1 MNFDVYSFLE
11 KDFLNW
17 CGENFLQVEEVKD
30 SLFQC
35 GDKKFLLLE
44 EKNGNIFD
52 ANFHFILNAWEK
64 SIIKEVDS
72 VVYKW
77 GTRFYYTDVSVME
90 QPDNDNIK
98 EFKYIGTTTL
108 HTPSLPFL
116 GVRGQYE
123 ILNGSRNYTD
133 WVSKAQFLD
142 ISVLGICEKN
152 TLAGT
157 MAFQQSCQKK
167 DIKSILGETI
177 TINNGKDL
185 FFEGKVFAL
194 NHKGWQNIL
203 QINAEINVINP
214 SQFVSEERL
223 LGLSEGVAFVFDPLT
238 CPYDILTIKKYQ
250 KAFDLCYFKLDSVQ
264 YENEKTDQTLL
275 ESTQQYLNNSIGL
288 KPILLCDAYYL
299 DKDDF
304 EIKKNLNLIAGV
316 KSAISHNQYFKSDD
330 ENLVLFSE
338 LFKEQN
344 FGTVLLEAS
353 ESLLELS
360 EKSDW
365 IIPTGKFNLPEYKMN
380 PDEVEL
386 YDNRDDLFDA
396 LVFAGWEKY
405 RLSEKSNVDVYLD
418 RLQEE
423 VEVLRAG
430 GFIDY
435 FLILHDILKW
445 CEGNDILVGVGR
457 GSAAGSLVSYLLDIT
472 KVDPIKYGLLF
483 ERFLNKGRLGLV
495 TKALINETIE
505 VNSNLTVHAK
515 RDGKKIQVEAEQ
527 LKAGD
532 EALDLINEPVIVE
545 TVRTYTRKTKGT
557 VPDIDTDFESA
568 RRDEVK
574 QYMENKYGADRVCS
588 IGSYTSL
595 QMRAVF
601 RDFCKLRNVPLTT
614 VNFLSKIMFETRD
627 NKNARASKAP
637 WEYIFKLA
645 SRSQT
650 LYDFVQDNA
659 DMIEETR
666 LCHAAPRAASV
677 HPCATLILPEGES
690 IYTSVPIRKTE
701 LNNSELI
708 VTEWEGPYVE
718 AAGYLKEDILGIIQL
733 DKFRMIINL
742 VKEHYGEEVDIY
754 SIPLDEPGVFDMIS
768 KGLTSDVFQL
778 GSKGLTAYC
787 MQVKPTSV
795 EELCAMVALFRPGPM
810 ENNFHLEY
818 VAVKNGKRELTYMP
832 GLEDITKETYGLLA
846 YQEQIMLI
854 TTHLADFTMQEAD
867 NIRKGMGKVDKKF
880 FAEQGQKFID
890 GAVRNG
896 YDREYIEDLWE
907 SMCSFGGYAYN
918 KCLSGNT
925 KLLRYTNNK
934 SGRGAYHPTIAEM
947 YKIRESYSYAKEHN
961 HLSLRDKYRGEG
973 FGTCWSLNEQ
983 NRLAKN
989 KIVDIYYQG
998 MRDVYKL
1005 TTESGKTII
1014 CTDNHK
1020 FPTVNGKRELKNLV
1034 VGKDQIFVSSG
1045 YKQEDTTYRFNEEG
1059 NNFPVKGQQG
1069 FQTRNT
1075 GFTQFDKYRN
1085 EVALQKE
1092 HCDCCGAV
1100 LDGRREVHH
1109 KDFNHGNNDWDNLE
1123 TLCVSCHKKKHFSNP
1138 DRTKPGEKGLYTHLE
1153 TIISIEYA
1161 GKEEVYDVEM
1171 ADPYHTLTID
1181 NGIVTSNSHA
1191 LSYAQTAY
1199 ISQYLK
1205 FKYPLP
1211 YWITAFEFAS
1221 DDNLPRFISE
1231 MNKIGDIV
1239 VAPPDIN
1246 KSELVFHADFSTKK
1260 IIWSISKVKQ
1270 CGPVA
1275 TAHIF
1280 EERDKNGPF
1289 FDLKDL
1295 IFRVDKSKVNKSV
1308 VENLILAGAFDEICD
1323 IKMPSQRKR
1332 LLHEYRDLAGTK
1344 VDKNKDFLSLAIEE
1358 GKINFEWWWLL
1369 QQKRI
1374 SGLAIFDYYSILRD
1388 NRYDESKY
1396 LSLEEF
1402 GYEDMQGGGT
1412 RLVTTAGI
1420 VNEIEYKS
1428 SKKGDFC
1435 RIRLEQNYAFV
1446 YLTLWNEEYQK
1457 WAEELQNC
1465 EGKILCIKARAY
1477 FDTFRQENSLQSD
1490 NNFEMTL
1497 LF

>member
-11 KDFLNW
+11 KDFLSW
-17 CGENFLQVEEVKD
+17 CDENFLQVEKVKD

-35 GDKKFLLLE
+35 GDKIFLLLE
-44 EKNGNIFD
+44 EKDGNIFD
-52 ANFHFILNAWEK
+52 ANFHFILNTWEK

-108 HTPSLPFL
+108 HTPGLPFL

-123 ILNGSRNYTD
+123 ILNGSRNYVD

-203 QINAEINVINP
+203 QTNAEINVINP

-223 LGLSEGVAFVFDPLT
+223 LGLGEGVAFVFDPLT
-238 CPYDILTIKKYQ
+238 CPYDVFTIKKYQ

-264 YENEKTDQTLL
+264 YENGRTDQTLL
-275 ESTQQYLNNSIGL
+275 ESTQQYLNNSLGL

-316 KSAISHNQYFKSDD
+316 KSATSHNQYFKSDD

-338 LFKEQN
+338 LFREQD

-353 ESLLELS
+353 ESLLQLS

-435 FLILHDILKW
+435 FLILHDIIKW
-445 CEGNDILVGVGR
+445 CEENDILVGVGR

-532 EALDLINEPVIVE
+532 VALDLINEPVIVE
-545 TVRTYTRKTKGT
+545 TVQTFTRKTKGT
-557 VPDIDTDFESA
+557 VPDIDTDFEST

-614 VNFLSKIMFETRD
+614 VNLLSKIMFETRD

-645 SRSQT
+645 SRSQA
-650 LYDFVQDNA
+650 LYDFIQDNA

-701 LNNSELI
+701 MNNSELI

-742 VKEHYGEEVDIY
+742 VKEHYGEEVSIY

-818 VAVKNGKRELTYMP
+818 VAVKNGKKELTYMP

-896 YDREYIEDLWE
+896 YDKEYIEDLWE

-918 KCLSGNT
+918 K
-925 KLLRYTNNK
+925 
-934 SGRGAYHPTIAEM
+934 
-947 YKIRESYSYAKEHN
+947 
-961 HLSLRDKYRGEG
+961 
-973 FGTCWSLNEQ
+973 
-983 NRLAKN
+983 
-989 KIVDIYYQG
+989 
-998 MRDVYKL
+998 
-1005 TTESGKTII
+1005 
-1014 CTDNHK
+1014 
-1020 FPTVNGKRELKNLV
+1020 
-1034 VGKDQIFVSSG
+1034 
-1045 YKQEDTTYRFNEEG
+1045 
-1059 NNFPVKGQQG
+1059 
-1069 FQTRNT
+1069 
-1075 GFTQFDKYRN
+1075 
-1085 EVALQKE
+1085 
-1092 HCDCCGAV
+1092 
-1100 LDGRREVHH
+1100 
-1109 KDFNHGNNDWDNLE
+1109 
-1123 TLCVSCHKKKHFSNP
+1123 
-1138 DRTKPGEKGLYTHLE
+1138 
-1153 TIISIEYA
+1153 
-1161 GKEEVYDVEM
+1161 
-1171 ADPYHTLTID
+1171 
-1181 NGIVTSNSHA
+1181 SHA
-1191 LSYAQTAY
+1191 LSYAMTAY

-1205 FKYPLP
+1205 WKYPLP
-1211 YWITAFEFAS
+1211 YWITAFEFAN

-1239 VAPPDIN
+1239 VTPPDIN

-1344 VDKNKDFLSLAIEE
+1344 VDKNKDFLSLAIED

-1388 NRYDESKY
+1388 NGYDGSKY

-1402 GYEDMQGGGT
+1402 EYEDMQGRGT

-1420 VNEIEYKS
+1420 VNEIEYKT

-1457 WAEELQNC
+1457 WAKELQNC
-1465 EGKILCIKARAY
+1465 EGKILCVKARAY
-1477 FDTFRQENSLQSD
+1477 FDTFKQENSLQSD
-1490 NNFEMTL
+1490 SSFEMTL
-1497 LF
+1497 LS